1 MSKCLCFFEA
11 HGMPDKCK
19 EKCFLDAWTEMN
31 KDKLLSRP
39 RDFDERR
46 VILVPPKIKEEKL

>member
-1 MSKCLCFFEA
+1 
-11 HGMPDKCK
+11 MPDKCK